1 MASSELPTAE
11 VKPAASPSVQ
21 PSHVSTMIPISDS
34 APLGVPLRTLSAQQM
49 VLVLQQGR
57 QNIVAMYD
65 EKDRLGKEIASAQGK
80 IGTLNLEISF
90 ETEKLMARTKE
101 VKALTQEKHLLEQE
115 IAEFKEEAQLL
126 SHLKSEKHQLMKEL
140 RTGSSAKDKLLLEV
154 QVLKDEKH
162 QIEEQEMPGAKALQD
177 KLSKKTLAAN
187 AEYNQLGQRISEA
200 KAEQDK
206 VAQEN
211 LRLVREVKRA
221 NAKKDR
227 LEQEIQLVE
236 KERER
241 LLQDILAIKPGAV
254 KTTNA
259 PVVGASHDNTDQKK
273 ANPGSFSLADPNE
286 VGRAFSMT
294 PMIFLVC
301 VVLLG
306 FLGARF
312 PIFSFTAVCALLW
325 LFKLVY

>member
-1 MASSELPTAE
+1 MASSELPSAE
-11 VKPAASPSVQ
+11 VKPPATPSVQ
-21 PSHVSTMIPISDS
+21 PSHVVTMIPVSDS

-49 VLVLQQGR
+49 ALVLQQGR

-65 EKDRLGKEIASAQGK
+65 EKDRLGQEIASAQGK

-90 ETEKLMARTKE
+90 ETEKSMTRTKE
-101 VKALTQEKHLLEQE
+101 VKALTHEKHLLEQE

-126 SHLKSEKHQLMKEL
+126 SQLKKEKRQLVQEL

-162 QIEEQEMPGAKALQD
+162 QIEQEMPGAKALQD
-177 KLSKKTLAAN
+177 KLSQKTLAAN
-187 AEYNQLGQRISEA
+187 AEYNQLGQRIAEA
-200 KAEQDK
+200 KAEQNK

-211 LRLVREVKRA
+211 LRVVRDVEGA
-221 NAKKDR
+221 IAKKDR
-227 LEQEIQLVE
+227 VEQEIKLVE

-241 LLQDILAIKPGAV
+241 LLQDILAIKPAV
-254 KTTNA
+254 NANA
-259 PVVGASHDNTDQKK
+259 PVGVSHDHTDQK
-273 ANPGSFSLADPNE
+273 ANFGSLADPNE
-286 VGRAFSMT
+286 VGRAFPMT

-306 FLGARF
+306 FLAARF
-312 PIFSFTAVCALLW
+312 PIFSFAAVCVLW
-325 LFKLVY
+325 CLFKLY